1 MGHSQK
7 LEPLVFVPTG
17 GGGGS
22 GLTTWKSPLTYGA
35 PLSFAFFFTSSVP
48 RNMCRRRRLSP
59 FAILSYLS
67 PPLLISSLSLLAL
80 SPGSLLSDRPT
91 DRLAYLLKHHI
102 TGFFPFLP
110 PFFGGRCVSSSPRW
124 RYKAE

>member
-7 LEPLVFVPTG
+7 LEPLVFVPT

-35 PLSFAFFFTSSVP
+35 PLSFAFFSRVLCPVICVVVADFPPSLYFPT
-48 RNMCRRRRLSP
+48 
-59 FAILSYLS
+59 
-67 PPLLISSLSLLAL
+67 PLLISSLSLLAL

-110 PFFGGRCVSSSPRW
+110 SFFGGRCVSSFPRW